1 MYVVNMTWQVHISIT
16 WMLVQIVTIMGAAA
30 VGTGQHAASC
40 NRHAS
45 WSGTL
50 GQISCRSARQVQLT
64 CESNV
69 PFNAGA

>member
-1 MYVVNMTWQVHISIT
+1 MYVVNMTWQVQVSMA
-16 WMLVQIVTIMGAAA
+16 WMSFQIVMTMRAAA

-40 NRHAS
+40 NRLAS
-45 WSGTL
+45 CSATL
-50 GQISCRSARQVQLT
+50 GQISCGSARQVQLT